1 MCDQREFHFQSVQPV
16 KALPPVVETVNEEEP
31 EEYLDQTPK
40 QQNESWFPR
49 PTYNVSASGTYE
61 SRTDLD
67 LHVDT
72 TVLGKH
78 CMVVFDTNR
87 TMQMYHHFCQN
98 LERLRK
104 SEFLRGPLHMI
115 TQMEKRS
122 SLF

>member
-49 PTYNVSASGTYE
+49 PTYNVSASGIYE

-67 LHVDT
+67 SHANT
-72 TVLGKH
+72 TVLRKH
-78 CMVVFDTNR
+78 CMVVFDTSR
-87 TMQMYHHFCQN
+87 TADVSPFCQEL
-98 LERLRK
+98 LESPNYDGGHR
-104 SEFLRGPLHMI
+104 I
-115 TQMEKRS
+115 
-122 SLF
+122 

>member
-1 MCDQREFHFQSVQPV
+1 M
-16 KALPPVVETVNEEEP
+16 KAAPPVVETVYEEEP
-31 EEYLDQTPK
+31 EEDLDQTPA

-49 PTYNVSASGTYE
+49 PTYNVSSSGTYE

-67 LHVDT
+67 LHADT
-72 TVLGKH
+72 TVHGKH

-87 TMQMYHHFCQN
+87 TADVSPFVPELGTAETVRIIM
-98 LERLRK
+98 
-104 SEFLRGPLHMI
+104 GPSYMI